1 VSSKLVNLRALLS
14 PPPAR
19 SSQSKAR
26 TVATMRIAI
35 LLTTAAVSL
44 SADWLERYHSGLKLL
59 KLGQHAAA
67 RQEISSALRELEAVP
82 TPSTQIAMVV
92 HVLGQLEFVAGQYRT
107 SLRHYE
113 RVLKLLPPSGTARAM
128 VLADAAQSCIG
139 LAEFGRALLFMRQAL
154 KLHPDRTEYWQLLA
168 TALYTTGNDTEAE
181 AAAQRAARE
190 AGLSNG
196 DVYAASKG
204 LLGAIYQ
211 RRKQYREAMT
221 EMDAAVSSAK
231 TGQLRSRIT
240 ANRGTLWWRMGNPS
254 KAVTDLR
261 DALAEAEA
269 AVGPEHP
276 DLVGIL
282 DDYGW
287 VLKRIGRKREAK
299 DAINRASRIRAAH
312 ASEANLD
319 RHIVNWRD
327 LR

>member
-1 VSSKLVNLRALLS
+1 MPSKLLNLRALLS
-14 PPPAR
+14 PPAL
-19 SSQSKAR
+19 SSQSRSR
-26 TVATMRIAI
+26 TVATMRIAF
-35 LLTTAAVSL
+35 LLVAGAVSL

-67 RQEISSALRELEAVP
+67 REDISSALREIEAGP
-82 TPSTQIAMVV
+82 TPSSQIAMVL
-92 HVLGQLEFVAGQYRT
+92 HVLGQLEFAAGQYRT

-113 RVLKLLPPSGTARAM
+113 RVLKLLPPSGTGRAM

-139 LAEFGRALLFMRQAL
+139 LAEFSRALLLMRQAL
-154 KLHPDRTEYWQLLA
+154 KLDPDRTEYWQLLA
-168 TALYTTGNDTEAE
+168 TALYTTGNDTDAE
-181 AAAQRAARE
+181 AAAQRVARE
-190 AGLSNG
+190 AGPSNG

-211 RRKQYREAMT
+211 RRKQYREAMV
-221 EMDAAVSSAK
+221 EIDAAVSSAEA
-231 TGQLRSRIT
+231 GQLRSRMT

-254 KAVTDLR
+254 RAVTDLR

-276 DLVGIL
+276 DLVSIL
-282 DDYGW
+282 DDYSW

-299 DAINRASRIRAAH
+299 DAIDRASQIRGAH
-312 ASEANLD
+312 ASEANVD
-319 RHIVNWRD
+319 GHVVNWRD